1 MKVLTA
7 AEMREADRITVE
19 RGIPSLVLMENA
31 ARCVVEALEKGF
43 APLAAQRIAV
53 ICGKGN
59 NGGDGLAIARLLLLA
74 GCDVTAVLAA
84 DAAELA
90 GDAAANLAMLDAA
103 GGSVVHEI
111 PARLRHATLVID
123 ALLGTG
129 LAGPAREPYAR
140 WIAEINAGFSRARI
154 VAVDIPSG
162 MASDSGTS
170 AGPYVRADLTVT
182 FAAPKPG
189 LVLPPNCDAVGEL
202 VTGSIGTPPDLLD
215 VSDLSLSEPRDFAP
229 LFQPRARDANK
240 GRYGHV
246 LLVAGSRGKTGAAA
260 LAAMAALR
268 AGAGLVTVAAPASA
282 VAGIA
287 AHAPEIM
294 TEAQA
299 ETAAGGLAE
308 CDAAVLERKSLVAAG
323 PGLGT
328 DPRTIET
335 MRRLVDEL
343 DLPMVLD
350 ADALNALSG
359 TDFQG
364 RGRVRVFTPHPG
376 EMSRLAARPVDEI
389 QSDRLAAARGMASAR
404 GVTVVLKGQRTV
416 IAYPDGRAWIN
427 PSGSPALAK
436 GGTGDVLTGLI
447 AGLMAQFPADWE
459 LAVRAA
465 VWIHGRC
472 GELAACDRGETGVL
486 ASDLFAYLPAAI
498 RETA

>member
-7 AEMREADRITVE
+7 AQVREADRSAVE

-31 ARCVVEALEKGF
+31 ARCVVEALAARF
-43 APLAAQRIAV
+43 APLAAHRIAV
-53 ICGKGN
+53 VCGKGN

-84 DAAELA
+84 DPAELT
-90 GDAAANLAMLDAA
+90 GDAAANLAMLRAA
-103 GGSVVHEI
+103 GGGVVHEI
-111 PARLRHATLVID
+111 PARVRHATLVID

-129 LAGPAREPYAR
+129 LQGPAREPYAR
-140 WIAEINAGFSRARI
+140 WIVEINTGFPRARI

-170 AGPYVRADLTVT
+170 AGPHVRADLTVT

-189 LVLPPNCDAVGEL
+189 LVLPPNCDSVGEL

-215 VSDLSLSEPRDFAP
+215 GSDLSLSEPRDFAP

-260 LAAMAALR
+260 LAAIAALR
-268 AGAGLVTVAAPASA
+268 AGAGLTTIAAPASA

-299 ETAAGGLAE
+299 ETSAGGLAA
-308 CDAAVLERKSLVAAG
+308 CDAAVLERKSLLAAG

-328 DPRTIET
+328 DPRTVATI
-335 MRRLVDEL
+335 RRLVDDV

-350 ADALNALSG
+350 ADALNALAG
-359 TDFQG
+359 TDFHG
-364 RGRVRVFTPHPG
+364 RGRVRVLTPHPG
-376 EMSRLAARPVDEI
+376 EMSRLTGQPVDEV
-389 QSDRLAAARGMASAR
+389 QGDRLAAARGTASER
-404 GVTVVLKGQRTV
+404 GATVVLKGQRTV
-416 IAYPDGRAWIN
+416 IAFPDGRAWIN

-447 AGLMAQFPADWE
+447 AGLMAQFPRDWE

-465 VWIHGRC
+465 VWIHGRA
-472 GELAACDRGETGVL
+472 GELAARDHGESGVL

>member
-7 AEMREADRITVE
+7 AQMREADRRTVE
-19 RGIPSLVLMENA
+19 RGIPSLLLMENA
-31 ARCVVEALEKGF
+31 ARCVVEAIAARF
-43 APLAAQRIAV
+43 APLAAHRIAV

-84 DAAELA
+84 DAGELT
-90 GDAAANLAMLDAA
+90 GDAAANLAMLRAA
-103 GGSVVHEI
+103 GGGLIHEI

-129 LAGPAREPYAR
+129 LQGPAREPYAQ
-140 WIAEINAGFSRARI
+140 WIAEINTGFPRARI

-170 AGPYVRADLTVT
+170 AGPHVRADLTVT
-182 FAAPKPG
+182 FTAPKPG

-215 VSDLSLSEPRDFAP
+215 GSDLSLSEPRDFAP
-229 LFQPRARDANK
+229 LFRPRARDANK

-246 LLVAGSRGKTGAAA
+246 LLLAGSRGKTGAAA
-260 LAAMAALR
+260 LAAIAALR
-268 AGAGLVTVAAPASA
+268 AGAGLATVAAPASA
-282 VAGIA
+282 VPGIA

-294 TEAQA
+294 TEALA
-299 ETAAGGLAE
+299 ETAAGALAE
-308 CDAAVLERKSLVAAG
+308 CDAPVLERKSLLAAG

-328 DPRTIET
+328 DPRTVAAI
-335 MRRLVDEL
+335 RRLVDDV

-350 ADALNALSG
+350 ADALNALAG
-359 TDFQG
+359 VGFRG
-364 RGRVRVFTPHPG
+364 RGRVRVLTPHPG
-376 EMSRLAARPVDEI
+376 EMSRLTGRRVEEI
-389 QSDRLAAARGMASAR
+389 QSDRVAAARGLAVERA
-404 GVTVVLKGQRTV
+404 VTVVLKGQRTV
-416 IAYPDGRAWIN
+416 IAYPDGQAWIN

-447 AGLMAQFPADWE
+447 AGLMAQFPRDWD

-465 VWIHGRC
+465 VWIHGRA
-472 GELAACDRGETGVL
+472 GELAARDRGETGVL